1 MEHRTLGRRVICPS
15 EPAYYIVD
23 CRISNCYCKKT
34 FTQMWL
40 LLCCLALSLAGWLA
54 KFVFCRENAQTFFR
68 QKVINGNIGVF
79 SSRLLHTGRFDTIF
93 PTFSNQTSIWPKV
106 NMHVKYLFSK
116 KCRIMYQSQI
126 LPLGSWI
133 WENLKNFKNFKN
145 FFFFEKCK
153 L

>member
-1 MEHRTLGRRVICPS
+1 
-15 EPAYYIVD
+15 
-23 CRISNCYCKKT
+23 
-34 FTQMWL
+34 MWL

-126 LPLGSWI
+126 LPTGSHCI
-133 WENLKNFKNFKN
+133 ITLLYMANFRSKYILDKTNIKDGQKVPWKSGPLISN
-145 FFFFEKCK
+145 CICYAKKC
-153 L
+153 